1 MHVGT
6 GPDLRRLQADIDKL
20 ERGHIIARRS
30 SPPLRTGAVDVDT
43 TLPGG
48 GLSRH
53 GLHEVLAPPS
63 SSVPHSMMAAG
74 AASGFVAGL
83 LGRLMAE
90 RQKPVLWCRRNHD
103 LYAPG
108 LQRYGVSPER
118 VLLAHPKNDT
128 DMLWA
133 MEEGLRSG
141 AVAAVI
147 GEADNPSHTAFRR
160 LQLAAERNGIP
171 GFLLRAGTAERAAGP
186 VTTRWFVASA
196 PSRPCSLDATWPGRP
211 RFDVRLLRARGV
223 PPRQWIMEWQYDD
236 TQSSSGCFAV
246 VTGVDDCPT
255 VAVADHGARR
265 LSA

>member
-1 MHVGT
+1 MHMRT
-6 GPDLRRLQADIDKL
+6 GPDLRRLQADIDRL
-20 ERGHIIARRS
+20 ERGHIVARRAK
-30 SPPLRTGAVDVDT
+30 PVLRTGAVDVDIA
-43 TLPGG
+43 LPEG

-63 SSVPHSMMAAG
+63 SSVPHGMMAAG

-83 LGRLMAE
+83 LGRLMAD

-108 LQRYGVSPER
+108 LQRYGVPIEH

-141 AVAAVI
+141 AVAAVV

-186 VTTRWFVASA
+186 VTTRWSVTPA
-196 PSRPCSLDATWPGRP
+196 PSQPCALDAAWPGCP

-236 TQSSSGCFAV
+236 TKPSSGCFAV
-246 VTGVDDCPT
+246 VTGVDDRPI
-255 VAVADHGARR
+255 VAVADHGTRR